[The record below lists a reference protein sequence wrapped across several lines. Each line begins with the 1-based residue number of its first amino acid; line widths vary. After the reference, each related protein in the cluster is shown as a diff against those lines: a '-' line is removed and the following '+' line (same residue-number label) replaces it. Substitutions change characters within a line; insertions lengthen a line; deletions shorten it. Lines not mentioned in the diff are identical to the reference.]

1 MWQRF
6 LWLSIAGAIGTLARY
21 SLVSFVQSIN
31 TNNFPLGTLLVN
43 LTGCFLFGF
52 VFALAEEKWIF
63 SNEMSLIILIGF
75 MGAFTTFSTY
85 AFESFRMLEDKKIF
99 LFSLNFFL
107 QNFFGILF
115 LFFGRSLVRLF
126 K

>member
-1 MWQRF
+1 MWQRI
-6 LWLSIAGAIGTLARY
+6 LWLSMAGAIGTLARY
-21 SLVSFVQSIN
+21 GLVSFVQSVN
-31 TNNFPLGTLLVN
+31 PNNFPLGTLFVN
-43 LTGCFLFGF
+43 LIGCFLFGF
-52 VFALAEEKWIF
+52 IFGLAEERFIL
-63 SNEMSLIILIGF
+63 STEASLIILIGF

-99 LFSLNFFL
+99 LFGLNFFL
-107 QNFFGILF
+107 QNFFGIIF